1 MPLIQSSAHTSSYL
15 SADLKTRLHTART
28 HILEH
33 WQLDTTWLDAFK
45 QHLEKTDVVSVDV
58 FDTALTRSVETPVDV
73 FALMEE
79 CLITHYGAEY
89 EGFAVKREA
98 AERAARLTA
107 WQNFQYQEI
116 THQSIYAELERLLPN
131 TSCKPESLAALE
143 IDIEHHVCLQT
154 PDIHHALMLAHQ
166 AGKAIVF
173 VSDMYLSGA
182 TIRQLLI
189 NAHYTAP
196 LDLLVSSE
204 TLHTKA
210 DGSQWQVVKDKY
222 GPNARILHIGDNSHS
237 DVASPNKHGIT
248 AYPYFKARSVAR
260 NGGPLCPAIIPFS
273 IASRVAHLTQ
283 ASSVTKH
290 TAMAQLG
297 TTWGALVVGSY
308 ANWLAERAT
317 TIKAEHIFFCA
328 RDGELPYA
336 AWKTMG
342 LGDKTHIPSS
352 YLYISRKALNFGA
365 AALTCRSDYLSPEA
379 LEILTQIYKPN
390 TIHTL
395 LSRIGFEDSSP
406 IMAQAAKQFSSLQ
419 TTVFWNDQPGLEKFK
434 TFLQDHAAHVYA
446 RLCLERDNAIAYLC
460 QQGLHNGPVALVDV
474 GWHGTMQTSITQ
486 LLRHAGHTPKIYGF
500 YCGLWNRT
508 QRNRPTAGW
517 MDGAFGNDF
526 IPDAAQYALR
536 NAVPIL
542 ENLFAASHG
551 TTLGYQN
558 QHGKMAP
565 VLASSDIET
574 AQHNHIIKPF
584 QQATLT
590 ALGHLTTSG
599 QHLTL
604 SAADLTLTHAFA
616 ALSRLALCPTPSERR
631 EIGALQHCSDISH
644 AHYVPLVHT
653 SSPQNI
659 PDYASELNKS
669 EWPIATALTFWEQ
682 CSENQKGTLSHT
694 LWHHFCHYDA
704 RTQAQFQ

>member
-1 MPLIQSSAHTSSYL
+1 MPFTQTSAHTTNHL
-15 SADLKTRLHTART
+15 SADLKARLETART
-28 HILEH
+28 LILER
-33 WQLDTTWLDAFK
+33 WQPDTAWLEGFK
-45 QHLEKTDVVSVDV
+45 KHIENIDVVSVDV

-79 CLITHYGAEY
+79 CLITHYGTEY

-98 AERAARLTA
+98 AERAARNTA
-107 WQNFQYQEI
+107 WQNFKHHEI
-116 THQSIYAELERLLPN
+116 TLQSIYAELARLLPN

-143 IDIEHHVCLQT
+143 IDIEHHTCLQT
-154 PDIHHALMLAHQ
+154 PDIHHAITLAHQ
-166 AGKAIVF
+166 AGKAVLF

-189 NAHYTAP
+189 NAHYAAP
-196 LDLLVSSE
+196 LDLIVSSE

-210 DGSQWQVVKDKY
+210 DGSQWQGVKDKY
-222 GPNARILHIGDNSHS
+222 GPNTKILHIGDNSHS
-237 DVASPNKHGIT
+237 DVASPTKHGIA

-283 ASSVTKH
+283 PSSPAKH

-297 TTWGALVVGSY
+297 TTWGALVVGAY
-308 ANWLAERAT
+308 TNWLAERAK
-317 TIKAEHIFFCA
+317 TIKAKHIFFCA

-342 LGDKTHIPSS
+342 LGDKTGIPSS

-365 AALTCRSDYLSPEA
+365 AALTCRPDYLSPAA
-379 LEILTQIYKPN
+379 LETLTQTYKPN
-390 TIHTL
+390 TIQAL

-406 IMAQAAKQFSSLQ
+406 IMAHAASQFETLQ
-419 TTVFWNDQPGLEKFK
+419 TTIFWDDPPGLEKFK
-434 TFLQDHAAHVYA
+434 AFLQDYAAQVYA
-446 RLCLERDNAIAYLC
+446 RLCVERDNAIAYLC

-474 GWHGTMQTSITQ
+474 GWHGTMQASITQ
-486 LLRHAGHTPKIYGF
+486 LLHYAGHTPKIYGF
-500 YCGLWNRT
+500 YCGLWNRAL
-508 QRNRPTAGW
+508 RNRPAAGW

-526 IPDAAQYALR
+526 IPDAEQYALR

-558 QHGKMAP
+558 QNGTMAP
-565 VLASSDIET
+565 ILASSDIET
-574 AQHNHIIKPF
+574 AQHTHIIKPF
-584 QQATLT
+584 QRAALT
-590 ALGHLTTSG
+590 ALRHLTSTG

-604 SAADLTLTHAFA
+604 RATDLTLTPAFA
-616 ALSRLALCPTPSERR
+616 ALSRLALCPTPSELR
-631 EIGALQHCSDISH
+631 EIGAIKHCGDISH
-644 AHYVPLVHT
+644 AHYLPLVHT
-653 SSPQNI
+653 SPPPNMA
-659 PDYASELNKS
+659 DYATELHKS

-682 CSENQKGTLSHT
+682 CPENEKGALSHT
-694 LWHHFCHYDA
+694 LWHHFCHCDA